1 MTGVQRQKRT
11 FAGMKMPFVFLVV
24 LIVVLVA
31 ASVVEQMAGT
41 AAAMA
46 WGYTAPWTL
55 VLWGLT
61 AVSGGVAVW
70 RTRRHTAVA
79 TRWLHGALLVILAG
93 ALATHLGGE
102 DGELTLA
109 RQGAPTDRYVTDGRH
124 VRHLPF
130 SVRAIDFGT
139 VRRADGMGVADYYTL
154 LEVHHAD
161 GRCDT
166 LRIAMNRIGRV
177 GTWRLYQTAL
187 SVATTTL
194 TLRHDPVG
202 TTLTYVGYLLLGVA
216 MTAFLFSRRT
226 AWRRHWQAL
235 AGNASAA
242 RRPLT
247 VVLLA
252 ALPLLSAAGAPTVGS
267 EAATIAAT
275 PAATSAD
282 DAATIA
288 TTPAV
293 ETATAGAERLYH
305 SVRPRP
311 WVGGVMAVAGM
322 ALAAVALRRGMRRRQ
337 TVTWRRLT
345 ATALGASALY
355 VGFTLSLRGYVADY
369 FPMTNGYET
378 QQAMAL
384 LCLLAPGAVWRRV
397 PLLAPLGLTAGG
409 LALLVSTLADGRAGI
424 GTLPPVLSSPLLSVH
439 VTLVMCAYALLALIV
454 CCAAIA
460 LTSRRQGA
468 YLAHVEMVLLV
479 PALFLLAAG
488 ILTGALW
495 ADISWGRYWGWDPK
509 EVWALVT
516 LLVYALPLHGRQ
528 LPAFRRPLFLHAYLL
543 AAFVAVLMTWAGVN
557 LLMGG
562 LHSYA

>member
-1 MTGVQRQKRT
+1 
-11 FAGMKMPFVFLVV
+11 MKMPFVFLVV
-24 LIVVLVA
+24 LLVILVA
-31 ASVVEQMAGT
+31 SSVVEQVAGT
-41 AAAMA
+41 AAALT

-70 RTRRHTAVA
+70 RSRRHTAAA
-79 TRWLHGALLVILAG
+79 TRCLHGALLVILAG

-109 RQGAPTDRYVTDGRH
+109 RQSAPTDRYLTDGRH

-139 VRRADGMGVADYYTL
+139 VRRADGAGAADYFTL
-154 LEVHHAD
+154 LEVHHGD
-161 GRCDT
+161 GRRDT
-166 LRIAMNRIGRV
+166 LRIAMNRIGHV

-187 SVATTTL
+187 SPAVTTL

-202 TTLTYVGYLLLGVA
+202 TTLTYAGYLLLGLSMA
-216 MTAFLFSRRT
+216 AFFFSRRT
-226 AWRRHWQAL
+226 MWRRHWQAL
-235 AGNASAA
+235 SGSVAAA

-247 VVLLA
+247 VLLLA
-252 ALPLLSAAGAPTVGS
+252 VLPLLSAAGTPT
-267 EAATIAAT
+267 AAAIE
-275 PAATSAD
+275 
-282 DAATIA
+282 
-288 TTPAV
+288 
-293 ETATAGAERLYH
+293 ETATTAAIEEDEEQPQGAERLYH

-322 ALAAVALRRGMRRRQ
+322 VLTAVALRRGMRRRQ
-337 TVTWRRLT
+337 TATWRRVT
-345 ATALGASALY
+345 ATMLGASAAY
-355 VGFTLSLRGYVADY
+355 VGLTLSLRGYVAGY
-369 FPMTNGYET
+369 FPMSNGYET

-384 LCLLAPGAVWRRV
+384 LCLLAPRAVWRRM
-397 PLLAPLGLTAGG
+397 PLLAPLGMVAGG
-409 LALLVSTLADGRAGI
+409 LALLVSALAHGQAGI
-424 GTLPPVLSSPLLSVH
+424 GTLPPVLSSPLLSIH

-468 YLAHVEMVLLV
+468 YLTHVEMVLLV

>member
-1 MTGVQRQKRT
+1 MRRDFLLAILRQKRT

-24 LIVVLVA
+24 LLVILVA
-31 ASVVEQMAGT
+31 SSVVEQVAGT
-41 AAAMA
+41 AAALT

-55 VLWGLT
+55 GLWGLT

-70 RTRRHTAVA
+70 RSRRHTAVA
-79 TRWLHGALLVILAG
+79 TRCLHGALLVILAG

-102 DGELTLA
+102 DGELSLA
-109 RQGAPTDRYVTDGRH
+109 RKSAPTDRYLTDGRH

-139 VRRADGMGVADYYTL
+139 VRRADGAGAADYFTL
-154 LEVHHAD
+154 LEVHHGD
-161 GRCDT
+161 GCRDT
-166 LRIAMNRIGRV
+166 LRIAMNRIGHV

-187 SVATTTL
+187 SPAVTTL

-202 TTLTYVGYLLLGVA
+202 TTLTYAGYLLLGLSMA
-216 MTAFLFSRRT
+216 AFFFSRRT
-226 AWRRHWQAL
+226 MWRRHWQAL
-235 AGNASAA
+235 SGSVAAA

-247 VVLLA
+247 VLLLA
-252 ALPLLSAAGAPTVGS
+252 VLPLLSAAGTPT
-267 EAATIAAT
+267 AAAIE
-275 PAATSAD
+275 
-282 DAATIA
+282 
-288 TTPAV
+288 
-293 ETATAGAERLYH
+293 ETATAAAIAEEVQPQGAERLYH

-322 ALAAVALRRGMRRRQ
+322 VLTAVALRRGMRRRQ
-337 TVTWRRLT
+337 TATWRRVT
-345 ATALGASALY
+345 ATMLGASAAY
-355 VGFTLSLRGYVADY
+355 VGLTLSLRGYVAGY
-369 FPMTNGYET
+369 FPMSNGYET

-384 LCLLAPGAVWRRV
+384 LCLLAPRAVWRRV
-397 PLLAPLGLTAGG
+397 PLLAPLGMVAGG
-409 LALLVSTLADGRAGI
+409 LALLVSALAHGQAGI

-468 YLAHVEMVLLV
+468 YLAHVEMVLLL